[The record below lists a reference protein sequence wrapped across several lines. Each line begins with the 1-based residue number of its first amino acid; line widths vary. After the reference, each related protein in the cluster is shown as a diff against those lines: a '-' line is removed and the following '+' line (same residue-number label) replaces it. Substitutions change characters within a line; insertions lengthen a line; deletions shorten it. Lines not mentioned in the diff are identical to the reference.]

1 MFGEGHARSPSSSNI
16 EVYFPLLLLFD
27 LPLTVSLNTE
37 ESGR

>member
-1 MFGEGHARSPSSSNI
+1 MFGEGHARSPSSNI